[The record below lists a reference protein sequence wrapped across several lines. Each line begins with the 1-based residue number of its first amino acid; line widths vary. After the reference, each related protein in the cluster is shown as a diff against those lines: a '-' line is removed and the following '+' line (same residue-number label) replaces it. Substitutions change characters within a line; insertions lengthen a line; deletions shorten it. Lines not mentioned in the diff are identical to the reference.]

1 MNVDPVRSLW
11 CSLAFCGLAAAG
23 DPSPDLTPTRA
34 NLDAL
39 HARIVPRE
47 RDQDFLAIPWRAALW
62 PALEE
67 ARELDRP
74 VLLWAM
80 NGHPLGCT

>member
-1 MNVDPVRSLW
+1 MNAHSLRSLL
-11 CSLAFCGLAAAG
+11 CSLTLCGLAAAE
-23 DPSPDLTPTRA
+23 DPSSDLTLTRA

-39 HARIVPRE
+39 HARIVPQDQ
-47 RDQDFLAIPWRAALW
+47 DQDFLAIPWRAALW

-67 ARELDRP
+67 ARGLDRP

>member
-1 MNVDPVRSLW
+1 MNALSIVSLV
-11 CSLAFCGLAAAG
+11 CTLALCGQAAAE
-23 DPSPDLTPTRA
+23 DSSPDVTLSIET
-34 NLDAL
+34 LDAI
-39 HARIVPRE
+39 HARIVPQDQ
-47 RDQDFLAIPWRAALW
+47 DQDFLAIPWRAALW

-67 ARELDRP
+67 ARGLDRP